1 MNYKNEN
8 NKNKK
13 NQEIIEKCID
23 NSYETHISSVI
34 SFGWRSQ
41 LANYKDFLKYK
52 LFNFNYNRKF
62 LPETEQ
68 IHFLYKV
75 INPNNEKDLDRY
87 NKNIKK
93 ILLIT
98 YRSKYRK
105 QINIKNRYEYNSD
118 CGWGCMIRSC
128 QMIFAR
134 MLYKIFKHVYKN
146 QYESETI
153 TISTIPFFMDDFLMT
168 SELKN
173 SEYKILGLE
182 SYIAQLNKYLKEKI
196 EKNGYKPARIESI
209 DPPFSIQ
216 KICTLGELFG
226 RTCGEWFSDFELP
239 KIFEI
244 INSTFNIV
252 PNLSILHFTSN
263 IEIDK
268 IIEKCFEKELDD
280 KNPDLFINNY
290 YINTKKE
297 KYKFKK
303 MGAIYVSVRLG
314 VSTISSDY
322 FPSIKK
328 LFECKQF
335 LGFIGGKVD
344 TASYFFGYSDNIL
357 LYLDPHKNQDSDC
370 FIDEKT
376 IKTYINK
383 TIYELEFKSLQC
395 AFTIGFLFRTL
406 NEFLKLI
413 DFLKKF
419 NNYKTPCFHVYFD
432 DNPKMNDEELDK
444 QIKYLENDQ
453 NDF

>member
-216 KICTLGELFG
+216 
-226 RTCGEWFSDFELP
+226 
-239 KIFEI
+239 
-244 INSTFNIV
+244 
-252 PNLSILHFTSN
+252 
-263 IEIDK
+263 
-268 IIEKCFEKELDD
+268 
-280 KNPDLFINNY
+280 
-290 YINTKKE
+290 
-297 KYKFKK
+297 
-303 MGAIYVSVRLG
+303 
-314 VSTISSDY
+314 
-322 FPSIKK
+322 
-328 LFECKQF
+328 
-335 LGFIGGKVD
+335 
-344 TASYFFGYSDNIL
+344 
-357 LYLDPHKNQDSDC
+357 
-370 FIDEKT
+370 
-376 IKTYINK
+376 
-383 TIYELEFKSLQC
+383 
-395 AFTIGFLFRTL
+395 
-406 NEFLKLI
+406 
-413 DFLKKF
+413 
-419 NNYKTPCFHVYFD
+419 
-432 DNPKMNDEELDK
+432 
-444 QIKYLENDQ
+444 
-453 NDF
+453 